1 MIFLTGSGELAHSW
15 AVGMTTSKNGGQGS
29 RVPTDTALIA
39 AARRGD
45 VDAFDSLTDRHRD
58 AAVRLTRRT
67 VNGPAEELVDA
78 AVAAART
85 ELRAGAGPRTAF
97 RPYLL
102 TLLRR
107 QNSGGL
113 RRGRRSKI
121 DEGTGSAFPAAC
133 IATTGKAF
141 HGLPEE
147 AQVAL
152 WHTEVEGE
160 PLLETGKLLGLEATR
175 VAELSFSAR
184 DAIRAA
190 QLLEH
195 RAAITSPQCRWTTN
209 RLNGYARHTLSQPDT
224 TKVTEHLDTCDL
236 CAGVAPA
243 VLAVEADL
251 PLLIATVV
259 LGPAAQAYLGR
270 EGAGHARHGRIAG
283 LMHDAARP
291 VAVAISAIALI
302 TAGLL
307 GTLAFADEDAA
318 EKKVATP
325 TTFTAI
331 PVAPT
336 SPDDDSGPDSGE
348 GSTGR
353 DRVAEAAPPVKRA
366 PATTTVDR
374 AFVPD
379 VRPEPAQPAQPAP
392 KPQESSETEDSEET
406 ETHSLDLGVAQV
418 NITPGAGLLGLPGLS
433 FG

>member
-1 MIFLTGSGELAHSW
+1 
-15 AVGMTTSKNGGQGS
+15 MTTSKNGGQGT
-29 RVPTDTALIA
+29 RMPTDTALIA

-58 AAVRLTRRT
+58 AALRLTRRT

-85 ELRAGAGPRTAF
+85 ELRAGTGPCTAF

-113 RRGRRSKI
+113 RRGRRAKI
-121 DEGTGSAFPAAC
+121 DEGAGSVFPAAC
-133 IATTGKAF
+133 IAATGKAF
-141 HGLPEE
+141 HGLSEE
-147 AQVAL
+147 SQVAL

-160 PLLETGKLLGLEATR
+160 PLLETGKLLGLEATK

-195 RAAITSPQCRWTTN
+195 RAAITNPQCRWTTN
-209 RLNGYARHTLSQPDT
+209 RLNGYARHTLSQSDAT
-224 TKVTEHLDTCDL
+224 TVTEHLDTCDL

-243 VLAVEADL
+243 VLAVESDL

-259 LGPAAQAYLGR
+259 LGPAAEAYLGR
-270 EGAGHARHGRIAG
+270 EGAGHARPGRLAG

-307 GTLAFADEDAA
+307 GTLAFAEDDTTRT
-318 EKKVATP
+318 KVAAP

-336 SPDDDSGPDSGE
+336 SPDDESGPDSGE

-353 DRVAEAAPPVKRA
+353 DPVTKATTPAKRTITK
-366 PATTTVDR
+366 TTTVDR

-379 VRPEPAQPAQPAP
+379 ERRDPAQPAP
-392 KPQESSETEDSEET
+392 KPQVGEAADESEES
-406 ETHSLDLGVAQV
+406 EALSLDIGVTEL

>member
-1 MIFLTGSGELAHSW
+1 
-15 AVGMTTSKNGGQGS
+15 MTTSKNGGPGS
-29 RVPTDTALIA
+29 RVPTDTALIE

-58 AAVRLTRRT
+58 AAVRLIRRT

-85 ELRAGAGPRTAF
+85 ELRAGTGPRTAF

-107 QNSGGL
+107 QNSGL
-113 RRGRRSKI
+113 RRGRRAKI
-121 DEGTGSAFPAAC
+121 DEGAGSAFPAAC
-133 IATTGKAF
+133 IAATDKAF

-160 PLLETGKLLGLEATR
+160 PLLETGKLLGLEATK

-243 VLAVEADL
+243 VLAVESDL

-259 LGPAAQAYLGR
+259 LGPAAEAYLGR
-270 EGAGHARHGRIAG
+270 EGAGHARHGRFAG
-283 LMHDAARP
+283 LLNDAARP
-291 VAVAISAIALI
+291 VAVAITAIALI

-307 GTLAFADEDAA
+307 GTLAFADEDTAR
-318 EKKVATP
+318 KKVATP

-336 SPDDDSGPDSGE
+336 SPDDESGPDSGE

-353 DRVAEAAPPVKRA
+353 DRVAKAATPAKRS
-366 PATTTVDR
+366 PATTMVDR
-374 AFVPD
+374 AFIPD
-379 VRPEPAQPAQPAP
+379 ERPEPAAPAP
-392 KPQESSETEDSEET
+392 KPQVVEEAPEI
-406 ETHSLDLGVAQV
+406 ETHSLDLGVAQL
-418 NITPGAGLLGLPGLS
+418 NITPGGGLLGLPGLS
-433 FG
+433 LG